1 MSSQGLGADVNSTL
15 VGALRQVTTL
25 MGDVHVL
32 MDFGVQPDA
41 MYTMSPV
48 NDDECNP
55 FEAQHMQQHQCEQ
68 QAHAAAESEGKGSS
82 SSKGAGK
89 NGKSGKGSG
98 QFKGTGSGQFKGKGK
113 SKSKAQQDKWAAQ
126 CNGMTVAMIRRKRK
140 QHSDPCNKV
149 QNKERSMRR
158 DKKKEKFQK
167 ALRNAMCIATTN
179 MSPVSE
185 DESLVPS
192 TIKQARLAVLLEE
205 KLAERP
211 PASHE
216 SMDVATSHKAMDADF
231 ETSHQAMDVDFDPNG
246 VPKTPDDDTESESE
260 AASPEYSYLCDK
272 TCE

>member
-1 MSSQGLGADVNSTL
+1 MSALYKIRTPRSSELPVLGLLNVEHML
-15 VGALRQVTTL
+15 
-25 MGDVHVL
+25 
-32 MDFGVQPDA
+32 
-41 MYTMSPV
+41 PV
-48 NDDECNP
+48 S
-55 FEAQHMQQHQCEQ
+55 QQHQLVSVINEREDHRPFCKPKCLEQ
-68 QAHAAAESEGKGSS
+68 PPTKLGPTAQPAPRAEV
-82 SSKGAGK
+82 
-89 NGKSGKGSG
+89 SG

-140 QHSDPCNKV
+140 QHSDPGNKV

-167 ALRNAMCIATTN
+167 ALRNAMCMATTN
-179 MSPVSE
+179 MTPVSE

-205 KLAERP
+205 KLAERAA
-211 PASHE
+211 ASHE